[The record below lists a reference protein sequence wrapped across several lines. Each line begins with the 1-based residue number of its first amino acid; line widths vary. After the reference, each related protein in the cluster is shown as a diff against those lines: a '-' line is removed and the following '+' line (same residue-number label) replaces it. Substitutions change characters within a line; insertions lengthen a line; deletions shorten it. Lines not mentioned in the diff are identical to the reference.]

1 MSDWVVV
8 FGSVILI
15 GACVAVVAF
24 ATNTYRKSKTLA
36 DAAIT
41 AEPGAPLELVCGM
54 RIGLKMASWPGGRFR
69 LGPDGVAFDCSG
81 RRLQAAWSKVLLVE
95 LVRPLIPPIGW
106 GLRFN
111 LSGTNSPT
119 VVVGGL
125 RRALAERLVDICG
138 ARGAPTDQHS
148 HFVL

>member
-1 MSDWVVV
+1 MSDWIVVLGLV
-8 FGSVILI
+8 VLI
-15 GACVAVVAF
+15 GACVGVVVF
-24 ATNTYRKSKTLA
+24 ATNTYRKSNALA

-41 AEPGAPLELVCGM
+41 SEAGATLELLCGM
-54 RIGLKMASWPGGRFR
+54 RIGLMMASWPGGRFR

-81 RRLQAAWSKVLLVE
+81 RRLQAAWSKVQLVE

-119 VVVGGL
+119 VVVGGF
-125 RRALAERLVDICG
+125 RRALAERLVEMCG
-138 ARGAPTDQHS
+138 ARGAPTDHDS